1 MLARPAFW
9 MAFFCISFLAAVGS
23 SVISFAKDLALSVN
37 APEALAVSL
46 VGVLSVC
53 NGIGRILTG
62 AVFDLIG
69 CRKTMICANL
79 LTIGAAVVTLTA
91 VSVNS
96 LALCIIGVCLTGM
109 SYGACPTITS
119 AFTSS
124 FFGMKH
130 FSNNMALMTFTVMVG
145 SLVATA
151 SNKVLEATGG
161 YTVTFIM
168 LLSLTFVALILNLF
182 IRKP

>member
-1 MLARPAFW
+1 MLARPSFWLAFI
-9 MAFFCISFLAAVGS
+9 CISFLAAVGS
-23 SVISFAKDLALSVN
+23 TVISFAKDLALSVD
-37 APEALAVSL
+37 APETLAVSL

-69 CRKTMICANL
+69 CRRTMLCANL
-79 LTIGAAVVTLTA
+79 LTIGAAVVTLVA
-91 VSVNS
+91 VYANS
-96 LALCIIGVCLTGM
+96 LGLCIVGVCLVGM

-119 AFTSS
+119 AFTST

-130 FSNNMALMTFTVMVG
+130 FSGNMALMTFTVMVG
-145 SLVATA
+145 SFVATA
-151 SNKVLEATGG
+151 ANRVLEASGG
-161 YTVTFIM
+161 YTGAFLM
-168 LLSLTFVALILNLF
+168 LLALTFVALILNAC